1 MIGHYQN
8 NPIIIDS
15 WTPYLAYIGAT
26 QEVQVGVKSR
36 THGNRRWAQPARRH
50 PAPGHIRFSTSVNLP
65 VDAIVNIG
73 EHQYRIVTALSH
85 FYDAV
90 PI

>member
-1 MIGHYQN
+1 MIGYYQD

-15 WTPYLAYIGAT
+15 WTPYLAYIGT
-26 QEVQVGVKSR
+26 TPEVQVGVKSR
-36 THGNRRWAQPARRH
+36 TYGDHRWAQPARLY

-65 VDAIVNIG
+65 VNAVVPVN
-73 EHQYRIVTALSH
+73 QQQCRIVAALGH
-85 FYDAV
+85 HYDAV